1 MGFSEVNR
9 TPYSGNAGV
18 AVRGC
23 MTILGAIHIKLAVR
37 TKRWKANVQFP
48 VVQQL
53 RGSLGIYEC
62 GLIVTTSIS
71 VLL

>member
-1 MGFSEVNR
+1 
-9 TPYSGNAGV
+9 
-18 AVRGC
+18 